1 MNGGAWAASQE
12 YKGRSVA
19 TKNNHPTESKS
30 EFEKLG
36 RDKQLNILQEFAHFL
51 NENKK
56 WWLAPIVVA
65 LAIVGVLA
73 VLASTGAAPFIYTL
87 F

>member
-1 MNGGAWAASQE
+1 VAA
-12 YKGRSVA
+12 
-19 TKNNHPTESKS
+19 KNNVSTGSKS

-36 RDKQLNILQEFAHFL
+36 RDKRLNLVQEFAHFL
-51 NENKK
+51 KENKK

-65 LAIVGVLA
+65 FAIVGVLA